1 MEFGRSTTRFICFE
15 LKNSVLMFVL
25 WFASVWKK
33 IFFHWPLAKSLN
45 QGSTAGGRSGVT
57 HPDRGARSAATWIP
71 GGQPPQGL
79 SNVMKSFFEVIF
91 AEPDWYKTCSMHMMH
106 WAILLLVADLP
117 QYACSAERGSGKKEY
132 SDCAPVCGHCSDKGY
147 ARFICDQCVQVGST
161 PTTSLLVCGV
171 SSHTSCSQLEGW
183 LEPPQTIC
191 RCLWTATRLC
201 LMKSSKTAV
210 RAM

>member
-79 SNVMKSFFEVIF
+79 SNVMLPGNTNSSQCRHNEHDGDSNHQPYNCLLNRLFRRRSKKTSKLRVTGLCEGNSPVAGKFPAQRVSD
-91 AEPDWYKTCSMHMMH
+91 AENVSIWWRHHELRPIRPRMWM
-106 WAILLLVADLP
+106 
-117 QYACSAERGSGKKEY
+117 
-132 SDCAPVCGHCSDKGY
+132 
-147 ARFICDQCVQVGST
+147 FQCY
-161 PTTSLLVCGV
+161 
-171 SSHTSCSQLEGW
+171 
-183 LEPPQTIC
+183 
-191 RCLWTATRLC
+191 
-201 LMKSSKTAV
+201 
-210 RAM
+210 